1 MILAYWGRGPTAA
14 DYAYV
19 TAADPGHPDPWVDY
33 AARYTYDF
41 NYNGAGNWPFNI
53 AYAHRNGL
61 EGAVTQLR
69 SLAEAEQFIKAGIP
83 LVASLSCGS
92 GKLDGFLF
100 KGTNGHLLTIVGFTA
115 SGDVVSNDPAALSDD
130 TVQRVYD
137 RTQFEDAWMTSTG
150 GLVYLMYAPGTA
162 LPPSPAGNW

>member
-1 MILAYWGRGPTAA
+1 MILGYWGRGPSPA

-19 TAADPGHPDPWVDY
+19 TDRRSGHRTRGSTTPR
-33 AARYTYDF
+33 ATRTTTTT
-41 NYNGAGNWPFNI
+41 NGAGNWPFNI
-53 AYAHRNGL
+53 AYATRFGL

-83 LVASLSCGS
+83 LVASLSFGS

-115 SGDVVSNDPAALSDD
+115 ERRRRLERPRPRSATPTCSACTTGSSS
-130 TVQRVYD
+130 
-137 RTQFEDAWMTSTG
+137 RTRG
-150 GLVYLMYAPGTA
+150 
-162 LPPSPAGNW
+162 